1 MQVLVRT
8 ATHSELVVALTD
20 KGKTMRIN
28 LPIRARALAAV
39 AATAGI
45 AAFFGTGAAAASS
58 AQATVQQSLSENWAG
73 YVATGKTFSS
83 VAGAWTEPTVKANPS
98 SAQSY
103 SAAWV
108 GLGGAS
114 GQSQALEQIGTS
126 ADYVNGRAEYYA
138 WYELPP
144 STQVKLNIAIHPG
157 DKISANVGVSGTT
170 VKVSLSDQTTGR
182 SVVKT
187 LQMSNPDRS
196 SAEWIVE
203 APAAETIGGNY
214 RILSLADFGKVAF
227 TKATATAAGHVGAIS
242 DSHWSATRVQLSTQS
257 GFGAFSRPGFGLARS
272 RAALP
277 QPSAGATTSTLSG
290 ETFSVSWQV
299 AGTAQTANGGQP
311 AVTGYPGPSS
321 SFSAGSGYGR
331 AHMPHYPWL

>member
-1 MQVLVRT
+1 
-8 ATHSELVVALTD
+8 
-20 KGKTMRIN
+20 MRIN
-28 LPIRARALAAV
+28 LAIRARALAAL

-45 AAFFGTGAAAASS
+45 AAFFGTGATAASS

-73 YVATGKTFSS
+73 YVATGKTFSR

-126 ADYVNGRAEYYA
+126 ADYVNGHAEYYA

-144 STQVKLNIAIHPG
+144 STQVRLNIAIHPG
-157 DKISANVGVSGTT
+157 DRISANVVVSGST

-182 SVVKT
+182 SVLKT

-214 RILSLADFGKVAF
+214 RILTLADFGKVAF
-227 TKATATAAGHVGAIS
+227 TKATAAAAGHTGAIS
-242 DSHWSATRVQLSTQS
+242 DSHWSATRVQLSAQS

-272 RAALP
+272 RAVSS

-290 ETFSVSWQV
+290 DTFSVSWQL
-299 AGTAQTANGGQP
+299 ASTAQTLNGGQP
-311 AVTGYPGPSS
+311 AVTGYPAPSGP
-321 SFSAGSGYGR
+321 FSAGGSGYGR
-331 AHMPHYPWL
+331 APMPHYPWL